1 MQQFFFRGTHRQRF
15 NSIQFGKVCPGGVY
29 CGEIT
34 HWTLIIFELMAPFI
48 IGLFMLPLVAKAR
61 VKDVY
66 AFTRKDLFVKAA
78 PAAADNKKVED

>member
-1 MQQFFFRGTHRQRF
+1 
-15 NSIQFGKVCPGGVY
+15 
-29 CGEIT
+29 
-34 HWTLIIFELMAPFI
+34 MAPFI
-48 IGLFMLPLVAKAR
+48 ICLFMLPLVAKAR